1 METDMRSQTLVQMGN
16 VLQGFAENRPG
27 LLGYLF
33 EDSQESAVDASE
45 TIKNIQ
51 NELKMRQ
58 MDMNYTK

>member
-1 METDMRSQTLVQMGN
+1 MRSQTLMQMGN

-45 TIKNIQ
+45 TIKNI
-51 NELKMRQ
+51 
-58 MDMNYTK
+58 